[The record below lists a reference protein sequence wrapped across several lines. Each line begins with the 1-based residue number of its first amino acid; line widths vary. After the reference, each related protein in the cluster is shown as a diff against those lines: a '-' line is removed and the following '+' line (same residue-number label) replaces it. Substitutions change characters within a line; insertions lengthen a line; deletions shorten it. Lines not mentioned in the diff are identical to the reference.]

1 MDWTLASGTPA
12 PEQVLYSIR
21 DSRWFKSSPRNH
33 SKKHK
38 TEGLPYQELPL
49 FSAKLELFRNPKV
62 VNGPA
67 VNLID
72 LQRLPESR
80 REALPCSRDKFG
92 TEINFFSA
100 LSGQSVPNNSP
111 NFPAASR
118 SSLVN
123 SERVRAIFGHAPIAV
138 SEPPLPNRSQ

>member
-1 MDWTLASGTPA
+1 VDWTLASGTPA

-72 LQRLPESR
+72 LQVGKPFP
-80 REALPCSRDKFG
+80 ALG
-92 TEINFFSA
+92 TN
-100 LSGQSVPNNSP
+100 SGQKSIFSLRFQASP
-111 NFPAASR
+111 SQTIHPT
-118 SSLVN
+118 SLPH
-123 SERVRAIFGHAPIAV
+123 RAHPW
-138 SEPPLPNRSQ
+138 